1 MSTGLETIFDVGM
14 HTGKDTEF
22 YLSKGFRVV
31 AIEAR
36 PDLVDQNRRKL
47 QAYIDAHLLEIVPCA
62 VASTEGTV
70 PFYVFP
76 EKDDWGTLDSDYAQ
90 RNIER
95 GKKHYIVEV
104 PAVSFASV
112 LERYG
117 VPYYLKIDIEG
128 ADILCVQALH
138 RFPNR
143 PKYLSI
149 ETHLTNFE
157 QTFEAVAHL
166 FALGYRRFK
175 IVNQIMNFKRCC
187 PDPPL
192 EGKYVAAHFDSE
204 MSGPFGE
211 EAPGVWR
218 NVEQTLNSLRRIS
231 KRQALLSP
239 EGPLHRYTWVYN
251 GICRRIGKEPL
262 GWYDLHARLM

>member
-1 MSTGLETIFDVGM
+1 VPSDLQTIFDVGM
-14 HTGKDTEF
+14 HTGKDTQF
-22 YLSKGFRVV
+22 YLDKGFRVV

-36 PDLVDQNRRKL
+36 PDLVEENRRKFKTYL
-47 QAYIDAHLLEIVPCA
+47 DANLLEIVPCA
-62 VASTEGTV
+62 VARTEGSM

-90 RNIER
+90 RNIAR
-95 GKKHYIVEV
+95 GKKHYTVEV
-104 PAVSFASV
+104 PTIPFSSV

-128 ADILCVQALH
+128 ADILCVEALH
-138 RFPNR
+138 GFLNR

-157 QTFEAVAHL
+157 QTFGTVAHL

-175 IVNQIMNFKRCC
+175 IVNQDLNSLRFC

-192 EGKYVAAHFDSE
+192 EGKYVNACFDSE

-218 NVEQTLNSLRRIS
+218 GVEESLTALRRIA
-231 KRQALLSP
+231 KLQRFFSP
-239 EGPLHRYTWVYN
+239 EGSLYRYAWVYN
-251 GICRRIGKEPL
+251 GICRRLGREPI
-262 GWYDLHARLM
+262 GWYDLHATF